1 MCKIIA
7 CVNEKGGVAKT
18 TTIKNLSVGVAAHGK
33 RVLAIDLD
41 ASMNLSVSLG
51 VNIIPNETV
60 TILDGLQKIM
70 NIEEIPENYGV
81 IHHEEGIDIIPST
94 RDLHKFET
102 VLLSADHREVI
113 LRELISHYQE
123 KYDYIFLD
131 CPAGLGIYVS
141 NALYS
146 ADSLI
151 IPVQPQ
157 FLGYGAMQNLL
168 VKIKTVW
175 HYNGT
180 NNTIRK
186 PEIMGILFTMV
197 KPNTNNDK
205 MIMEGVDELLK
216 ANGINI
222 FETYIPNSVR
232 FSESDGEQQ
241 SIYKFAPKSTSAAI
255 YEQLVN
261 EFMAIEMEKED

>member
-1 MCKIIA
+1 MSRIIA

-18 TTIKNLSVGVAAHGK
+18 TTIKNLSVGLAAHGK
-33 RVLAIDLD
+33 KVLAIDLD
-41 ASMNLSVSLG
+41 ASTNLSTSLG
-51 VNIIPNETV
+51 IQIVPGETI
-60 TILDGLQKIM
+60 TILNGLEKVM
-70 NIEEIPENYGV
+70 NMEDVPEDYGI

-102 VLLSADHREVI
+102 SLIAADHREII
-113 LRELISHYQE
+113 LREFLSNYKD

-141 NALYS
+141 NALYC
-146 ADSLI
+146 ADSII

-157 FLGYGAMQNLL
+157 FLGFGAMQNLL
-168 VKIKTVW
+168 VRIKTVW
-175 HYNGT
+175 RFNGS

-186 PEIMGILFTMV
+186 PDIMGILYTMV

-205 MIMEGVDELLK
+205 MIMDGIDELVK
-216 ANGINI
+216 TNNINI

-232 FSESDGEQQ
+232 FSESDGEMQ
-241 SIYKFAPKSTSAAI
+241 SIFKFAPKSTSAAI

-261 EFMAIEMEKED
+261 EFLMIESERGE